1 MRRTAS
7 PSWNCRSTI
16 LVRRRF
22 SIMPKF
28 PSPMRFCYSNG
39 RDSRVNEHPLL
50 MSLLRRPL
58 SIRAGLVLQL
68 ALVATASL
76 TLLAVFALKVIEVTM
91 QRRHVEA
98 GISVAGVF
106 RKAVEKEIAANP
118 RSPNIPAGMFPGSL
132 SPYINEVVL
141 LPEPPPEGRPKVVP
155 VGEKAF
161 QFLPVYPTVDVILPF
176 GPLSPPVASAAAS
189 VPRGIRVRFHSPG
202 IAAEVGTL
210 VNVTLLLAVIDIAIL
225 VLFGGMV
232 LDRSVIS
239 PVRKLAS
246 AAEKVAA
253 GDYSLRVEGVEGNEV
268 GQLAASFNRMVEGIL
283 EAQERLRRSEK
294 ETFRS
299 EKLATVGR
307 LAAGVAHEVGNP
319 LMAIRGYAEHLRK
332 HRPGA
337 TEAKECLDKVVE
349 ETKKIENIVRG
360 LLSVASPGDG
370 REGATDVNA
379 VVRETVGMLS
389 YRNLFHDV
397 EVRME
402 LGETPRAAILEDR
415 FRQVFLNLVINALDA
430 MKGRGT
436 VTVRTWVIA
445 GWSSGRRSPLRRRA
459 TDPPEM
465 DGTKLRAPGVG
476 MGGGV
481 ALAVIDTGGGIP
493 PGDLPLLFDPFFTTK
508 EPGKGTGLGLSVS
521 RTIVEGAGG
530 EIRAESEEGKGATFL
545 VVLPSARGTTG
556 NGGEKR
562 SHG

>member
-1 MRRTAS
+1 M
-7 PSWNCRSTI
+7 
-16 LVRRRF
+16 
-22 SIMPKF
+22 
-28 PSPMRFCYSNG
+28 G
-39 RDSRVNEHPLL
+39 
-50 MSLLRRPL
+50 LLRRPL
-58 SIRAGLVLQL
+58 SIRAGVVLQL

-76 TLLAVFALKVIEVTM
+76 TLLAVFALKMIEVTI

-98 GISVAGVF
+98 GISVAGVV
-106 RKAVEKEIAANP
+106 RRAVEMEIAGNP
-118 RSPNIPAGMFPGSL
+118 ESAAVLSGKLLGSI
-132 SPYINEVVL
+132 SPYISEVVL

-161 QFLPVYPTVDVILPF
+161 PFLPVYPTVDVILPF
-176 GPLSPPVASAAAS
+176 GPLSPRVASAAAS

-202 IAAEVGTL
+202 IASEVGTL
-210 VNVTLLLAVIDIAIL
+210 VNVTLLLAAIDIAVL
-225 VLFGGMV
+225 VLFGGV
-232 LDRSVIS
+232 FLDRTVIS

-332 HRPGA
+332 HQPGA
-337 TEAKECLDKVVE
+337 AESMECLDKVVE

-360 LLSVASPGDG
+360 LLSVATPGGG

-379 VVRETVGMLS
+379 VVRETVEMLS
-389 YRNLFHDV
+389 FRNLFRDV
-397 EVRME
+397 EVRLE
-402 LGETPRAAILEDR
+402 LGEPPRAAILEDR
-415 FRQVFLNLVINALDA
+415 FRQVLLNLVINAVDA
-430 MKGRGT
+430 MKGSGK
-436 VTVRTWVIA
+436 VILRTWVLE
-445 GWSSGRRSPLRRRA
+445 GWSPGQGPPLRRRA
-459 TDPPEM
+459 TDPPGM
-465 DGTKLRAPGVG
+465 DGTPLRS
-476 MGGGV
+476 
-481 ALAVIDTGGGIP
+481 AVTGTGGGIAISVTDTGSGIP
-493 PGDLPLLFDPFFTTK
+493 AADLPLLFDPFFTTK

-521 RTIVEGAGG
+521 RTIVEVAGG

-545 VVLPSARGTTG
+545 VVLPSARGTAG
-556 NGGEKR
+556 KGGETID
-562 SHG
+562 HG

>member
-1 MRRTAS
+1 M
-7 PSWNCRSTI
+7 
-16 LVRRRF
+16 
-22 SIMPKF
+22 
-28 PSPMRFCYSNG
+28 G
-39 RDSRVNEHPLL
+39 
-50 MSLLRRPL
+50 LLRRPL
-58 SIRAGLVLQL
+58 PIRAGVVLQL

-76 TLLAVFALKVIEVTM
+76 ALLAVFALKVIEVTL

-98 GISVAGVF
+98 GISVAGVV
-106 RKAVEKEIAANP
+106 RKAVEKEITENP
-118 RSPNIPAGMFPGSL
+118 GSPDLSAGVFLRSL
-132 SPYINEVVL
+132 SPYVNEVVL
-141 LPEPPPEGRPKVVP
+141 LPEAPPDGRPRVVP
-155 VGEKAF
+155 VGGKAF
-161 QFLPVYPTVDVILPF
+161 PFLPVYPTVDIVLPF
-176 GPLSPPVASAAAS
+176 GPLSPPAASA
-189 VPRGIRVRFHSPG
+189 PRGIRVRFHSPG
-202 IAAEVGTL
+202 IAAEVGTF
-210 VNVTLLLAVIDIAIL
+210 VNVTLLLAAIDIVVI
-225 VLFGGMV
+225 VLFGGV
-232 LDRSVIS
+232 FLDRTVLS

-319 LMAIRGYAEHLRK
+319 LMAIRGYAEHLLK
-332 HRPGA
+332 HRPTVA
-337 TEAKECLDKVVE
+337 ESKECLDKVVE

-370 REGATDVNA
+370 RDGATDVNA
-379 VVRETVGMLS
+379 VVRETVEMLS

-397 EVRME
+397 EVRLE

-415 FRQVFLNLVINALDA
+415 FRQVLLNLVINAVDA
-430 MKGRGT
+430 MKGRGR
-436 VTVRTWVIA
+436 VTVRTWSME
-445 GWSSGRRSPLRRRA
+445 GWSPGRQSPLRRRG

-465 DGTKLRAPGVG
+465 DGTKLRAAGAG
-476 MGGGV
+476 TGGGV
-481 ALAVIDTGGGIP
+481 ALAVSDSGGGIP
-493 PGDLPLLFDPFFTTK
+493 VADLPLLFDPFFTTK

-545 VVLPSARGTTG
+545 VVLPSARGTAG
-556 NGGEKR
+556 SEGEMR